1 MLKTIMHYRHFV
13 INLIVT
19 NMFHF
24 YVKTTPYVMAWLML
38 IDWPETTFFA

>member
-24 YVKTTPYVMAWLML
+24 YVKPRLML
-38 IDWPETTFFA
+38 WRG